1 MSTVEQWER
10 SVLPITPPAAQAPE
24 HPRAEPAAWRVSEEL
39 PPYRV
44 AVVRRENVEED
55 TSAWDVV
62 GSGVA
67 WLTLFAGTGSGDAV
81 QDGPAGSGYVTW
93 RRDANVTLPRDDEPV
108 RCGGPVLTAEESAV
122 REAEL
127 LAEEAPPP
135 EEDEESERT
144 SADLLVRNDSA
155 WGDGAAP
162 PPGVLG

>member
-1 MSTVEQWER
+1 VG
-10 SVLPITPPAAQAPE
+10 
-24 HPRAEPAAWRVSEEL
+24 EEL
-39 PPYRV
+39 PPDRV
-44 AVVRRENVEED
+44 AVVRREDVEED

-67 WLTLFAGTGSGDAV
+67 WLTPFAGVGTGPGDAV
-81 QDGPAGSGYVTW
+81 QDRPGGSGYVTW
-93 RRDANVTLPRDDEPV
+93 SRPANVTPPRGNEPV
-108 RCGGPVLTAEESAV
+108 RCGGPVLTAEESAA

-135 EEDEESERT
+135 EEGEESERA